1 MIRSK
6 KLLDGARDQSCV
18 NCGARDGTV
27 VAAHYTGLRGHL
39 LGKGTGH
46 KSHDLCIADLCRAC
60 HHKFDV
66 AFDGSSFDK
75 KIDLSEQFLFLIIQ
89 TLIRR
94 IDQGVITIKGDKNA
108 RAQPHSKAKSPPNQK
123 KGD

>member
-1 MIRSK
+1 M
-6 KLLDGARDQSCV
+6 
-18 NCGARDGTV
+18 
-27 VAAHYTGLRGHL
+27 
-39 LGKGTGH
+39 
-46 KSHDLCIADLCRAC
+46 
-60 HHKFDV
+60 

-89 TLIRR
+89 TLVRR
-94 IDQGVITIKGDKNA
+94 IDQGVIIIKGDKNA